1 MTTGDWIKSNIGY
14 GRSFVVSG
22 LEGARSGVRTS
33 LEGTPVASVL
43 VRSVCDSWPAMAV
56 GAYIGALG
64 AALGNRRKSNY
75 GAVAVSTVL
84 GAVIG
89 LGTGM
94 AWGTRRLTG
103 NMARGAFG
111 NINAVRD
118 ARWLEKNPIDYA

>member
-22 LEGARSGVRTS
+22 LEGARSGGRTI
-33 LEGTPVASVL
+33 LEGNTVGSVL
-43 VRSVCDSWPAMAV
+43 MRSVRASWPAMAV

-64 AALGNRRKSNY
+64 AALGNRRKPNY
-75 GAVAVSTVL
+75 GIVAVSTVL
-84 GAVIG
+84 GAAIG

-94 AWGTRRLTG
+94 AWGTRHLTG
-103 NMARGAFG
+103 NMARGAME